1 MQIIFAVVLLML
13 TALSISIRAA
23 HSSNSYPN
31 AVDIRNTITTTKI
44 IGITLTTHR
53 ITTDY
58 FFRNKITSVIKSK
71 FSEKKMGNRV
81 IFV

>member
-1 MQIIFAVVLLML
+1 MQIIFAVVLLMS

-23 HSSNSYPN
+23 HSSNSYPS

-53 ITTDY
+53 ITDY